1 MHLNNSLNSCGSH
14 KDRHAKLPDGCIPP
28 EALVRVTQHPALAG
42 LPFILETPNDAAGYA
57 QEIAW
62 LRAAQK

>member
-1 MHLNNSLNSCGSH
+1 MVRATSGP
-14 KDRHAKLPDGCIPP
+14 LP
-28 EALVRVTQHPALAG
+28 LRRHPALAE
-42 LPFILETPNDAAGYA
+42 LPFILETPNDDAGYA

>member
-1 MHLNNSLNSCGSH
+1 M
-14 KDRHAKLPDGCIPP
+14 LPDGCRVRVLDNGRGIPP
-28 EALVRVTQHPALAG
+28 EALVRVTRHPALAG
-42 LPFILETPNDAAGYA
+42 LPFILETPNDDAGYA